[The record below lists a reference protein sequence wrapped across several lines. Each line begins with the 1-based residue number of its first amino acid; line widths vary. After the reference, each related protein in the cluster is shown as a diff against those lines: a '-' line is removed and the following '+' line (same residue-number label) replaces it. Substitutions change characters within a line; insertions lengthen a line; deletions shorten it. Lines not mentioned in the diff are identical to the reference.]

1 MIRTRFAP
9 SPTGYLHIGG
19 VRTALFNYL
28 YAKKYGG
35 KYILR
40 IDDTDTQRNMQ
51 QALQPILDGFEWL
64 GLTWDEG
71 PGVGG
76 PHGPYFQSQR
86 TDRYAEVAEKLRS
99 GGAAYRGVMEKLSEG
114 ASIYKDDGGAIR
126 LFMGR
131 EGKIGLDDLVKG
143 RVEWERRLIKDPVI
157 VRSDGT
163 ALYNLATVVDDHDM
177 GITHIFR
184 AEEHLSNTP
193 VQLRI
198 YEALEWEPP
207 KFGHLPFVCAPNSR
221 KKLSKRDMAQFLK
234 PDIVERLKTIGYSDD
249 EINESLNPATIAY
262 YKAMG
267 YHPMGVCNYLA
278 LLGWSLDDK
287 TEFFTGKQLVEAFS
301 VEGIHSAPASFDPK
315 KFLHIN
321 AEHMKTLDRD
331 QMLAYTANILNR
343 MGIVPNLD
351 VLAKVIQSCG
361 DRLKTFSDVVGYG
374 IFFFRDPVYD
384 RWVMEKRLGNENIKN
399 LLFQFTQRIGNISL
413 PQEFETCLHEFCV
426 ETDGAIFGD
435 MIHAIRVAITGQ
447 PIGPSVFDCM
457 SILGAGETMRRVSL
471 ALQYRNI
478 D

>member
-1 MIRTRFAP
+1 MVRTRFAP

-35 KYILR
+35 KYVLR
-40 IDDTDTQRNMQ
+40 IDDTDAQRNMQ
-51 QALQPILDGFEWL
+51 QALQPILEGFEWL
-64 GLTWDEG
+64 GMTWDEG

-86 TDRYAEVAEKLRS
+86 KERYAEVAEKLRS
-99 GGAAYRGVMEKLSEG
+99 GGAAYRGVMEKLADN
-114 ASIYKDDGGAIR
+114 ASIYVDDGGAIR

-131 EGKIGLDDLVKG
+131 EGKIVLNDLVKG

-177 GITHIFR
+177 QITHIFR

-207 KFGHLPFVCAPNSR
+207 QFGHLPFVCAPNSR
-221 KKLSKRDMAQFLK
+221 KKLSKRDMAQFLT
-234 PDIVERLKTIGYSDD
+234 PDVVDRLKALGYGEE
-249 EINESLNPATIAY
+249 EINDSLNPATVAY

-267 YHPMGVCNYLA
+267 FHPMGVCNYLA

-287 TEFFTGKQLVEAFS
+287 SEFFTGQQLIDAFS
-301 VEGIHSAPASFDPK
+301 VEGIHNAPASFDPK

-321 AEHMKTLDRD
+321 GEHLKTLTRD
-331 QMLAYTANILNR
+331 QWLASTANILNR

-351 VLAKVIQSCG
+351 TLARVIEACG
-361 DRLKTFSDVVGYG
+361 DRLKTFSDIVGYG
-374 IFFFRDPVYD
+374 IYFFRDPVYD
-384 RWVMEKRLGNENIKN
+384 EKTMQKRLADENIRK
-399 LLFQFTQRIGNISL
+399 LLFQFVQGCGTISFV
-413 PQEFETCLHEFCV
+413 PQTLETKLHEFCDANSV
-426 ETDGAIFGD
+426 KVGD
-435 MIHAIRVAITGQ
+435 MVHAIRVAITGQ
-447 PIGPSVFDCM
+447 PIGPGVFDCM
-457 SILGAGETMRRVSL
+457 SILGPTETKRRVSA
-471 ALQYRNI
+471 ALQRRI
-478 D
+478 